1 MCKESGELTNHL
13 FFHCLVALGL
23 WHRMFN
29 LVGIDWVSPCA
40 VVMMTISS
48 KGLWQERNARIF
60 KMLRGCSLGLV
71 LLILLP
77 LNLY

>member
-48 KGLWQERNARIF
+48 K
-60 KMLRGCSLGLV
+60 V
-71 LLILLP
+71 L
-77 LNLY
+77 